1 MLKEASAVFL
11 FKFEIMQV
19 DFAHK
24 NVLIT
29 GGSRGIG
36 KACAQLFSELNANV
50 IITYK
55 SNKTLAEEVV
65 ASLNPK
71 QNHCCFQLDVADPE
85 AVESFYQDF
94 QNQYKHLDV
103 LVNNAG
109 IFTEHKIE
117 TISYQEWQQAWK
129 QTLGTNLTGVANLCY
144 FAAQQMIAQ
153 KEGKIINI
161 SSRGAF
167 RGEPDHPAY
176 GASKA
181 GLNAMSQ
188 SLAVALAP
196 HNITV
201 GVIAPGFIETDMASE
216 VLAGEAGE
224 QIRKQSPLNRVGKPE
239 EVAHVVAMF
248 ASSGLEFMTGGI
260 IDLNGASYLRS

>member
-1 MLKEASAVFL
+1 MK
-11 FKFEIMQV
+11 I
-19 DFAHK
+19 DFSNK

-36 KACAQLFSELNANV
+36 KACAQLFSDLNANV

-55 SNKTLAEEVV
+55 SDRKEAEKTI
-65 ASLNPK
+65 STLNPK
-71 QNHCCFQLDVADPE
+71 QNHTLFQLDIADPI
-85 AVESFYQDF
+85 AVESFFQDF
-94 QNQYKHLDV
+94 KSKYETLDV

-109 IFTEHKIE
+109 IFLGHKIS
-117 TISYQEWQQAWK
+117 TVNYPEWQQAWK
-129 QTLGTNLTGVANLCY
+129 ETLDTNLTGVANLCY
-144 FAAQQMIAQ
+144 FAGRQMIEQQ
-153 KEGKIINI
+153 KGKIVNI

-167 RGEPDHPAY
+167 RGEPDAPAY

-181 GLNAMSQ
+181 GLNALSQ

-201 GVIAPGFIETDMASE
+201 GVIAPGFIETDMAAEALS
-216 VLAGEAGE
+216 GETGE

-239 EVAHVVAMF
+239 EVARAVAMF
-248 ASSGLEFMTGGI
+248 ASSGLEYMTGGI

>member
-1 MLKEASAVFL
+1 
-11 FKFEIMQV
+11 MQL
-19 DFAHK
+19 DFTNK

-36 KACAQLFSELNANV
+36 KACAQLFAALNANV

-55 SNKTLAEEVV
+55 SDKAAAEEVI

-71 QNHCCFQLDVADPE
+71 QNHRHFQLDITDAK
-85 AVESFYQDF
+85 AVQIFYQDF
-94 QNQYKHLDV
+94 ETQYQQLDV

-109 IFTEHKIE
+109 VFKEHKIE
-117 TISYQEWQQAWK
+117 NVNYEQWQQAWQ
-129 QTLGTNLTGVANLCY
+129 QTLDTNLTGVANLCY
-144 FAAQQMIAQ
+144 FAARQMMVQ
-153 KEGKIINI
+153 KAGKIINI

-167 RGEPDHPAY
+167 RGEPDQPAY

-181 GLNAMSQ
+181 GLNALSQ

-201 GVIAPGFIETDMASE
+201 GVIAPGFIETDMAAE
-216 VLAGEAGE
+216 AMLGEAGE
-224 QIRKQSPLNRVGKPE
+224 QIRKQSPLNRIGKPE
-239 EVAHVVAMF
+239 EVARAVAMF